1 MIESLFSYH
10 RSALRMRLYFP
21 KEGTEI
27 GIESSSSGRKKIAC

>member
-27 GIESSSSGRKKIAC
+27 GIEIQLQWQKKIAC